1 MGSSSEIA
9 YLLVHCDGYVLLL
22 LVIAPPGCQR
32 FILKLGRQT
41 VCMEGRLEPPSQ
53 NDALDSLSNF
63 KIAFH
68 QCVSSY
74 FSLSCGAELGH
85 VLLLLEENRRSTCFP
100 SMFVIT
106 QLFFF
111 FSVYLNEIDREAI
124 ACIIEITEM
133 PPTVKLYLGYAGTCA
148 SFQSVGKFS
157 SPCYCFLQ
165 PSPHELAQGEP
176 SAVTHLFRTVCF
188 SCKTLTRPRRRTTR
202 WQRRGGPGPGPRA
215 GAG

>member
-22 LVIAPPGCQR
+22 LVIAPAGCQR

-111 FSVYLNEIDREAI
+111 FF
-124 ACIIEITEM
+124 
-133 PPTVKLYLGYAGTCA
+133 G
-148 SFQSVGKFS
+148 
-157 SPCYCFLQ
+157 
-165 PSPHELAQGEP
+165 
-176 SAVTHLFRTVCF
+176 LF
-188 SCKTLTRPRRRTTR
+188 K
-202 WQRRGGPGPGPRA
+202 
-215 GAG
+215 

>member
-22 LVIAPPGCQR
+22 LVIAPAGCQR

-111 FSVYLNEIDREAI
+111 F
-124 ACIIEITEM
+124 
-133 PPTVKLYLGYAGTCA
+133 G
-148 SFQSVGKFS
+148 
-157 SPCYCFLQ
+157 
-165 PSPHELAQGEP
+165 
-176 SAVTHLFRTVCF
+176 LF
-188 SCKTLTRPRRRTTR
+188 K
-202 WQRRGGPGPGPRA
+202 
-215 GAG
+215 